1 MPVRRCTCGRVF
13 ATERGLKIHQT
24 KSNCGCEASRQRTIA
39 KLQIGKTPDDTGPES
54 HHSSECVRV
63 SRQGQDP
70 PRARIGFPRGNDKR
84 GWSGLDEELKQG
96 LKKSLKDGSVKSFSD
111 FIYNKCIERF
121 GVVPVKRPQE
131 KKDSRRQRELGRL
144 KGEKKALRRRWKV
157 AKEDEREGLSVL
169 WEDVKR
175 RVRDLRRAERGR
187 QRKYERRRAMR
198 SFFSDPY
205 RYGRSLLDPPKSGEL
220 SVEQDKLEEHLLKTY
235 SDALRHESLQERV
248 DIPAVPLPTSPF
260 CLASPSLEE
269 VRGVVRKARNRSA
282 PGPNGVP
289 YLLYKRCPKTLYL
302 LHSLIQR
309 AWSSATVDDEW
320 KKAEGVYIPKEKD
333 SKGLNQFRPIS
344 LLNVEGKIFFSIMAS
359 RLTEFVMSNQYV
371 DISVQKGGIPG
382 VPGCIEHTSMIW
394 EALQRAKR
402 NRLSLYVVWLDL
414 ANAYGS
420 VPHQL
425 LWKTLEAHHV
435 PQPVIH
441 ILQEYFSGFMMR
453 FSTKTYTT
461 RWVPLEVGIAMG
473 CTISPSLFVL
483 AMQILLKAA
492 GSNIP
497 EAHIGKGVY
506 MPPIKAFMDDT
517 TLIMNR
523 KKVVQNTL
531 DRLNNLLGWC
541 RMAFKP
547 AKSRSLALVRGKI
560 RRDVFFDVAEQ
571 RIPTVSE
578 EPVKSLGRVFDES
591 LTDKSMRG
599 AILQQ
604 TIEGLQAIEA
614 APLQGRFKVWM
625 FQFVLLPRL
634 LWPLT
639 IYEIG
644 LSVVEKLER
653 KVNRYTRKWLGLPPA
668 LSSVALYSR
677 STSLRLPLRSIVE
690 EYKLSKIRTQW
701 MLNNSAD
708 SRIREVKPLLRSGRK
723 FRAQNEIDE
732 SVAELTFE
740 EVRGPTQTDRHAVGW
755 NHLPKWSQASSSTK
769 AAMINQERRR
779 KVEQDRVTRA
789 VQQSQQG
796 KWTTWEDVMQRSLTW
811 SDMWKMS
818 PLRLA
823 FAIRSVYDQLPSRDN
838 LQKWGLV
845 EDTKCGL
852 CGGTETL
859 HHVLSNCTYA
869 LANGRY
875 TWRHN
880 QVLRE
885 VCEAAKAAVSKANSR
900 TIPNQ
905 RKIYFLREG
914 FAHLCKKRCQTPRRD
929 ILAEANDWTVAADLE
944 GMRHYPQVL
953 IESGKRPDLVLVSSS
968 TDAII
973 LVELTVPWEDRLQYS
988 NALEADKYADLSMDL
1003 EAKGYRTDLFPIEVG
1018 ARGVVGR
1025 STYAFLAKIGLSS
1038 RERKKAMTRMSE
1050 AAEAASF
1057 WIWHMRSQ
1065 KKS

>member
-1 MPVRRCTCGRVF
+1 MQ
-13 ATERGLKIHQT
+13 I
-24 KSNCGCEASRQRTIA
+24 SSRYR
-39 KLQIGKTPDDTGPES
+39 LVYLLE
-54 HHSSECVRV
+54 
-63 SRQGQDP
+63 
-70 PRARIGFPRGNDKR
+70 
-84 GWSGLDEELKQG
+84 
-96 LKKSLKDGSVKSFSD
+96 
-111 FIYNKCIERF
+111 
-121 GVVPVKRPQE
+121 GV
-131 KKDSRRQRELGRL
+131 LGTDRH
-144 KGEKKALRRRWKV
+144 AH
-157 AKEDEREGLSVL
+157 ALSVL
-169 WEDVKR
+169 
-175 RVRDLRRAERGR
+175 
-187 QRKYERRRAMR
+187 Y
-198 SFFSDPY
+198 Y
-205 RYGRSLLDPPKSGEL
+205 RYYVVLNCLNTQN
-220 SVEQDKLEEHLLKTY
+220 VQW
-235 SDALRHESLQERV
+235 LRHESLQERV

-344 LLNVEGKIFFSIMAS
+344 LLNVEGTIFFSIMAS

-394 EALQRAKR
+394 EAIQRAKR

-483 AMQILLKAA
+483 ARQILLKAA

-823 FAIRSVYDQLPSRDN
+823 FAVRSVYDQLPSRDN

-900 TIPNQ
+900 TIANQ

-988 NALEADKYADLSMDL
+988 NALKADKYADLSMDL

-1018 ARGVVGR
+1018 ARGVGGR

>member
-54 HHSSECVRV
+54 HRSSECVRV

-269 VRGVVRKARNRSA
+269 VRGVVRRARNRSA

-394 EALQRAKR
+394 EAIQRAKR

-690 EYKLSKIRTQW
+690 KYKLSKIRTQW
-701 MLNNSAD
+701 MLNNTAD

-769 AAMINQERRR
+769 AAMIIQERRR

-796 KWTTWEDVMQRSLTW
+796 KWITWEDVMQRSLTW

-900 TIPNQ
+900 TIANQ

-988 NALEADKYADLSMDL
+988 NALKADKYADLSMDL

-1057 WIWHMRSQ
+1057 WIWHMRGQ

>member
-175 RVRDLRRAERGR
+175 RVTDLRRAERGR

-394 EALQRAKR
+394 EAIQRAKR

-506 MPPIKAFMDDT
+506 IPPIKAFMDDT

-900 TIPNQ
+900 TIANQ

-988 NALEADKYADLSMDL
+988 NALKADKYADLSMDL

>member
-1 MPVRRCTCGRVF
+1 
-13 ATERGLKIHQT
+13 
-24 KSNCGCEASRQRTIA
+24 
-39 KLQIGKTPDDTGPES
+39 
-54 HHSSECVRV
+54 
-63 SRQGQDP
+63 
-70 PRARIGFPRGNDKR
+70 
-84 GWSGLDEELKQG
+84 
-96 LKKSLKDGSVKSFSD
+96 
-111 FIYNKCIERF
+111 
-121 GVVPVKRPQE
+121 
-131 KKDSRRQRELGRL
+131 
-144 KGEKKALRRRWKV
+144 
-157 AKEDEREGLSVL
+157 
-169 WEDVKR
+169 
-175 RVRDLRRAERGR
+175 
-187 QRKYERRRAMR
+187 
-198 SFFSDPY
+198 
-205 RYGRSLLDPPKSGEL
+205 
-220 SVEQDKLEEHLLKTY
+220 
-235 SDALRHESLQERV
+235 
-248 DIPAVPLPTSPF
+248 
-260 CLASPSLEE
+260 
-269 VRGVVRKARNRSA
+269 
-282 PGPNGVP
+282 
-289 YLLYKRCPKTLYL
+289 
-302 LHSLIQR
+302 
-309 AWSSATVDDEW
+309 
-320 KKAEGVYIPKEKD
+320 
-333 SKGLNQFRPIS
+333 
-344 LLNVEGKIFFSIMAS
+344 
-359 RLTEFVMSNQYV
+359 
-371 DISVQKGGIPG
+371 
-382 VPGCIEHTSMIW
+382 
-394 EALQRAKR
+394 
-402 NRLSLYVVWLDL
+402 
-414 ANAYGS
+414 
-420 VPHQL
+420 
-425 LWKTLEAHHV
+425 
-435 PQPVIH
+435 
-441 ILQEYFSGFMMR
+441 
-453 FSTKTYTT
+453 
-461 RWVPLEVGIAMG
+461 
-473 CTISPSLFVL
+473 
-483 AMQILLKAA
+483 
-492 GSNIP
+492 
-497 EAHIGKGVY
+497 
-506 MPPIKAFMDDT
+506 
-517 TLIMNR
+517 
-523 KKVVQNTL
+523 
-531 DRLNNLLGWC
+531 
-541 RMAFKP
+541 
-547 AKSRSLALVRGKI
+547 
-560 RRDVFFDVAEQ
+560 
-571 RIPTVSE
+571 
-578 EPVKSLGRVFDES
+578 
-591 LTDKSMRG
+591 MRG

-604 TIEGLQAIEA
+604 TIEGLQAIE
-614 APLQGRFKVWM
+614 PLQGRFKVWM

-740 EVRGPTQTDRHAVGW
+740 EVRGPTQTDRRAVGW

-859 HHVLSNCTYA
+859 HHVLSNCTYV

-900 TIPNQ
+900 TIANQ

-988 NALEADKYADLSMDL
+988 NALKADKYADLSMDL

>member
-1 MPVRRCTCGRVF
+1 MF

-394 EALQRAKR
+394 EAIQRAKR

-900 TIPNQ
+900 TIANQ

-988 NALEADKYADLSMDL
+988 NALKADKYADLSMDL

>member
-1 MPVRRCTCGRVF
+1 M
-13 ATERGLKIHQT
+13 
-24 KSNCGCEASRQRTIA
+24 
-39 KLQIGKTPDDTGPES
+39 
-54 HHSSECVRV
+54 
-63 SRQGQDP
+63 
-70 PRARIGFPRGNDKR
+70 
-84 GWSGLDEELKQG
+84 
-96 LKKSLKDGSVKSFSD
+96 KSFSD

-175 RVRDLRRAERGR
+175 RARDLRRAERGR

-394 EALQRAKR
+394 EAIQRAKR
-402 NRLSLYVVWLDL
+402 SRLSLYVVWLDL
-414 ANAYGS
+414 ANACGS

-531 DRLNNLLGWC
+531 DSVEQPVRVVLNGFQTC
-541 RMAFKP
+541 EIQ
-547 AKSRSLALVRGKI
+547 KSRPGQGENS
-560 RRDVFFDVAEQ
+560 Q
-571 RIPTVSE
+571 
-578 EPVKSLGRVFDES
+578 GRV
-591 LTDKSMRG
+591 
-599 AILQQ
+599 
-604 TIEGLQAIEA
+604 
-614 APLQGRFKVWM
+614 
-625 FQFVLLPRL
+625 
-634 LWPLT
+634 
-639 IYEIG
+639 
-644 LSVVEKLER
+644 
-653 KVNRYTRKWLGLPPA
+653 
-668 LSSVALYSR
+668 
-677 STSLRLPLRSIVE
+677 LR
-690 EYKLSKIRTQW
+690 
-701 MLNNSAD
+701 
-708 SRIREVKPLLRSGRK
+708 
-723 FRAQNEIDE
+723 
-732 SVAELTFE
+732 
-740 EVRGPTQTDRHAVGW
+740 
-755 NHLPKWSQASSSTK
+755 
-769 AAMINQERRR
+769 
-779 KVEQDRVTRA
+779 
-789 VQQSQQG
+789 
-796 KWTTWEDVMQRSLTW
+796 
-811 SDMWKMS
+811 
-818 PLRLA
+818 
-823 FAIRSVYDQLPSRDN
+823 
-838 LQKWGLV
+838 
-845 EDTKCGL
+845 
-852 CGGTETL
+852 CGGT
-859 HHVLSNCTYA
+859 
-869 LANGRY
+869 ANPHSIR
-875 TWRHN
+875 
-880 QVLRE
+880 
-885 VCEAAKAAVSKANSR
+885 R
-900 TIPNQ
+900 T
-905 RKIYFLREG
+905 G
-914 FAHLCKKRCQTPRRD
+914 
-929 ILAEANDWTVAADLE
+929 
-944 GMRHYPQVL
+944 
-953 IESGKRPDLVLVSSS
+953 
-968 TDAII
+968 
-973 LVELTVPWEDRLQYS
+973 
-988 NALEADKYADLSMDL
+988 
-1003 EAKGYRTDLFPIEVG
+1003 
-1018 ARGVVGR
+1018 
-1025 STYAFLAKIGLSS
+1025 
-1038 RERKKAMTRMSE
+1038 
-1050 AAEAASF
+1050 
-1057 WIWHMRSQ
+1057 
-1065 KKS
+1065 KKSRKGF

>member
-157 AKEDEREGLSVL
+157 TKEDEREGLSVL

-344 LLNVEGKIFFSIMAS
+344 LLNVEGKIFFSIKAS

-394 EALQRAKR
+394 EAIQRAKR

-441 ILQEYFSGFMMR
+441 ILQEYFSGFVMR

-578 EPVKSLGRVFDES
+578 KPVKSLGRVFDES

-625 FQFVLLPRL
+625 FQFVLLPKL

-708 SRIREVKPLLRSGRK
+708 SRIREVKPLRSGRK

-900 TIPNQ
+900 TIANQ

-968 TDAII
+968 ADAII

-988 NALEADKYADLSMDL
+988 NALKADKYADLSMDL